1 MTVREF
7 LSYFLLVIF
16 PIFEFLCY
24 FMLRQKKNEIVIRKR
39 DIKMI
44 YVITIASWVAYLM
57 LVNSLFDIIYCGIY
71 RILIIL
77 LSPLSVG
84 PQLLRGIRLW
94 GMLKQNKILLSNVG
108 GNNIT
113 DTVADGGL
121 KRGDSLSMINEIN
134 SSQEEISQS
143 EVHIHVNKRSS
154 TDGKLQEIK
163 AKLLKII
170 GFTRFMLITI
180 PLMLIASLLV
190 MTERDKIFEIKFE
203 RCFPESTFSLITGS
217 SLSFALSIAAFST
230 TIVMSQCNDELGIKK
245 EIIRNIA
252 ILFMTNTCAFV
263 CRYFGYVEWQSVV
276 YVIQQIMLS
285 FSMIIMPCMYDSSVV
300 TWMNA
305 RSKKKVPGYA
315 RPLPQLPHHTRDSIL
330 LPSKRT
336 SQLNQK
342 ENDKREREITI
353 SLDAGLCILL
363 SSREGIEAFTE
374 HCAREFR

>member
-121 KRGDSLSMINEIN
+121 KRGESLSMINEIN

>member
-121 KRGDSLSMINEIN
+121 KRGESLSMINEIN

-203 RCFPESTFSLITGS
+203 RCFPESAFSLITGS

>member
-1 MTVREF
+1 
-7 LSYFLLVIF
+7 
-16 PIFEFLCY
+16 
-24 FMLRQKKNEIVIRKR
+24 MLRQKKNEIVIRKR

-121 KRGDSLSMINEIN
+121 KRGESLSMINEIN

-203 RCFPESTFSLITGS
+203 RCFPESAFSLITGS

>member
-203 RCFPESTFSLITGS
+203 RCFPESTFSLITGR